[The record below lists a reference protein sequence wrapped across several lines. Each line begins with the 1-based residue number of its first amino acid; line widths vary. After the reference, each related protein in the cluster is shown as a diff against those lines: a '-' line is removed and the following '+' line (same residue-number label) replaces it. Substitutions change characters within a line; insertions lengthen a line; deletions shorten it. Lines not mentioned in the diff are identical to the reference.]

1 MQDYLHMSKK
11 SSTFVPDLGI
21 VPITTIKSLGVMKEL
36 CVFKVCG
43 GRNICRVVVR
53 RNEDGGRYYV
63 VYHGRRLAPTIAR
76 WANVWDAVR
85 AAEQQAASDM
95 TETFGYAIGL

>member
-1 MQDYLHMSKK
+1 M
-11 SSTFVPDLGI
+11 
-21 VPITTIKSLGVMKEL
+21 
-36 CVFKVCG
+36 
-43 GRNICRVVVR
+43 VVR